1 MLARSQMVLSTTMTD
16 FNFLGSFRKN
26 RPGFLMLS
34 QLGLAWHMPGKC
46 VGILSHI
53 LTPAR

>member
-1 MLARSQMVLSTTMTD
+1 MLARNQMVLSTTMTD

-26 RPGFLMLS
+26 SRPGS
-34 QLGLAWHMPGKC
+34 DVELGLAWHMPGKC